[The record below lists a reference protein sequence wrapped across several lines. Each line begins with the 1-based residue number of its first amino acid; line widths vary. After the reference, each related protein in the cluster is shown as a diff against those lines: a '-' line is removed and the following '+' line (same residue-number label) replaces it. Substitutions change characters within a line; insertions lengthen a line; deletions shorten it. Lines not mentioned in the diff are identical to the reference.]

1 MALCVQVVAGAVQ
14 VLTPQPADLSACAYI
29 LQSGAEYLGPFQ
41 PLFVVPPAAEL
52 GQAFGV
58 GFTLPMVGYLA
69 SWSVGLLI
77 NMFSKEKE

>member
-1 MALCVQVVAGAVQ
+1 MPLCVQVIAGAVQ
-14 VLTPQPADLSACAYI
+14 AIEPQPSDLSVCAYI

-69 SWSVGLLI
+69 SYSVGLLV
-77 NMFSKEKE
+77 NMFKER